1 MGQQEY
7 EAFKAKL
14 REWMNTHP
22 DEYAAFEEA
31 MNARDYAGCQ
41 SVIFQAMSL
50 IPRYRRL
57 MSDKANEGL
66 FEHVDEI
73 EQAARQHD
81 LAGKII
87 RECEQPG
94 KDSTL
99 PAMLCWLYFGK
110 SFERMVERCEELR
123 RSSDLGFLQKMTMSA
138 TIRLL
143 ISRSIKLELRTK
155 QDWDAHRE
163 AIRLAE
169 SDRVLEWAT
178 GTLLVEDAGEKRK
191 PGRPSAAR
199 SLVEMFSPIVTHP
212 AELRRK
218 IGEYLTRK
226 HTQTDI
232 ARLKIALDELRY
244 LVVPINIKPFRDA
257 LQAERFDVG
266 WNYQIAQFIECNL
279 QPCDVGLAVSLR
291 EVFAD
296 LLPQLVGMCDD
307 RRKHFHQRFGRTRPT
322 GFSLFVGVFGRKSAR
337 SPFQHPIAFG
347 QTHCFAVGIPVLL
360 GAQF

>member
-50 IPRYRRL
+50 IPWYRRL

-99 PAMLCWLYFGK
+99 PAMLCWLYSGK

-163 AIRLAE
+163 AMRLAE
-169 SDRVLEWAT
+169 SDRVLEWTT

-257 LQAERFDVG
+257 LQAEYGSDTRIVHERGIQEAYSRLTEPLLIGSTVG
-266 WNYQIAQFIECNL
+266 SRGSEALII
-279 QPCDVGLAVSLR
+279 R
-291 EVFAD
+291 EIKDF
-296 LLPQLVGMCDD
+296 L
-307 RRKHFHQRFGRTRPT
+307 
-322 GFSLFVGVFGRKSAR
+322 SE
-337 SPFQHPIAFG
+337 
-347 QTHCFAVGIPVLL
+347 
-360 GAQF
+360 

>member
-123 RSSDLGFLQKMTMSA
+123 RSPDQVVAPF
-138 TIRLL
+138 
-143 ISRSIKLELRTK
+143 
-155 QDWDAHRE
+155 
-163 AIRLAE
+163 
-169 SDRVLEWAT
+169 
-178 GTLLVEDAGEKRK
+178 
-191 PGRPSAAR
+191 
-199 SLVEMFSPIVTHP
+199 THS
-212 AELRRK
+212 
-218 IGEYLTRK
+218 
-226 HTQTDI
+226 HDQT
-232 ARLKIALDELRY
+232 
-244 LVVPINIKPFRDA
+244 
-257 LQAERFDVG
+257 
-266 WNYQIAQFIECNL
+266 
-279 QPCDVGLAVSLR
+279 
-291 EVFAD
+291 AD
-296 LLPQLVGMCDD
+296 LPL
-307 RRKHFHQRFGRTRPT
+307 HQIRTAHQAGLGCPPR
-322 GFSLFVGVFGRKSAR
+322 SDAAGRKR
-337 SPFQHPIAFG
+337 P
-347 QTHCFAVGIPVLL
+347 
-360 GAQF
+360 GAGMGCGHSSGRRCG

>member
-1 MGQQEY
+1 
-7 EAFKAKL
+7 
-14 REWMNTHP
+14 
-22 DEYAAFEEA
+22 
-31 MNARDYAGCQ
+31 
-41 SVIFQAMSL
+41 
-50 IPRYRRL
+50 
-57 MSDKANEGL
+57 
-66 FEHVDEI
+66 
-73 EQAARQHD
+73 
-81 LAGKII
+81 
-87 RECEQPG
+87 
-94 KDSTL
+94 
-99 PAMLCWLYFGK
+99 
-110 SFERMVERCEELR
+110 
-123 RSSDLGFLQKMTMSA
+123 MTMSA
-138 TIRLL
+138 TIKLL

-257 LQAERFDVG
+257 LQAEYGSDIRIVHERGIQEAYSRLTEPLLIGSTVG
-266 WNYQIAQFIECNL
+266 SRGSEALII
-279 QPCDVGLAVSLR
+279 R
-291 EVFAD
+291 EIKDF
-296 LLPQLVGMCDD
+296 L
-307 RRKHFHQRFGRTRPT
+307 
-322 GFSLFVGVFGRKSAR
+322 SE
-337 SPFQHPIAFG
+337 
-347 QTHCFAVGIPVLL
+347 
-360 GAQF
+360 

>member
-31 MNARDYAGCQ
+31 MTARDYAGCQ

-123 RSSDLGFLQKMTMSA
+123 RSPDLGFLQKMTMSA
-138 TIRLL
+138 TIKLL

-155 QDWDAHRE
+155 QDWNAHQIIGGHVFTGCHASRRV
-163 AIRLAE
+163 AAK
-169 SDRVLEWAT
+169 DRRIHHE
-178 GTLLVEDAGEKRK
+178 E
-191 PGRPSAAR
+191 
-199 SLVEMFSPIVTHP
+199 THP
-212 AELRRK
+212 
-218 IGEYLTRK
+218 
-226 HTQTDI
+226 
-232 ARLKIALDELRY
+232 
-244 LVVPINIKPFRDA
+244 
-257 LQAERFDVG
+257 
-266 WNYQIAQFIECNL
+266 
-279 QPCDVGLAVSLR
+279 
-291 EVFAD
+291 
-296 LLPQLVGMCDD
+296 D
-307 RRKHFHQRFGRTRPT
+307 RHRTSEDRTR
-322 GFSLFVGVFGRKSAR
+322 
-337 SPFQHPIAFG
+337 
-347 QTHCFAVGIPVLL
+347 
-360 GAQF
+360 

>member
-123 RSSDLGFLQKMTMSA
+123 RSPDLGFLQKMTMSA
-138 TIRLL
+138 TIKLL

-191 PGRPSAAR
+191 PGRPSADQIIGGNVFANCHTSR
-199 SLVEMFSPIVTHP
+199 
-212 AELRRK
+212 ELRRK
-218 IGEYLTRK
+218 IGEYITRR

-244 LVVPINIKPFRDA
+244 LVVPTNIKPFRDA
-257 LQAERFDVG
+257 LQAEYGSDIRIVHERG
-266 WNYQIAQFIECNL
+266 IQEAYSRLTEPLLI
-279 QPCDVGLAVSLR
+279 GSAVSSRGSEALIIR
-291 EVFAD
+291 EIKDF
-296 LLPQLVGMCDD
+296 LSQ
-307 RRKHFHQRFGRTRPT
+307 
-322 GFSLFVGVFGRKSAR
+322 
-337 SPFQHPIAFG
+337 
-347 QTHCFAVGIPVLL
+347 
-360 GAQF
+360 

>member
-1 MGQQEY
+1 MGHEEY

-31 MNARDYAGCQ
+31 MNARDYAGYQ

-57 MSDKANEGL
+57 MSAKANEGL

-73 EQAARQHD
+73 EQAAEESH
-81 LAGKII
+81 LAENLI
-87 RECEQPG
+87 RKCEQPD
-94 KDSTL
+94 KDSTI

-123 RSSDLGFLQKMTMSA
+123 RSPDLGFLQKMTMSA
-138 TIRLL
+138 TIKLL

-163 AIRLAE
+163 AMRLVE
-169 SDRVLEWAT
+169 SDRVLEWAA
-178 GTLLVEDAGEKRK
+178 GTLPAEDSDEKRK
-191 PGRPSAAR
+191 PGRPSTTK
-199 SLVEMFSPIVTHP
+199 SLVEMFSPAVAHP
-212 AELRRK
+212 DELRRK
-218 IGEYLTRK
+218 IGEYLTKK

-257 LQAERFDVG
+257 LQAEYGSDIRIIHERG
-266 WNYQIAQFIECNL
+266 IQEAYSRLTEPLLI
-279 QPCDVGLAVSLR
+279 GSTVSRRSGEALVIR
-291 EVFAD
+291 EIKDF
-296 LLPQLVGMCDD
+296 LSQ
-307 RRKHFHQRFGRTRPT
+307 
-322 GFSLFVGVFGRKSAR
+322 
-337 SPFQHPIAFG
+337 
-347 QTHCFAVGIPVLL
+347 
-360 GAQF
+360 

>member
-1 MGQQEY
+1 
-7 EAFKAKL
+7 
-14 REWMNTHP
+14 
-22 DEYAAFEEA
+22 
-31 MNARDYAGCQ
+31 
-41 SVIFQAMSL
+41 
-50 IPRYRRL
+50 

-123 RSSDLGFLQKMTMSA
+123 RSPDLGFLQKMTMSA
-138 TIRLL
+138 TIKLL

-244 LVVPINIKPFRDA
+244 LVVPINIKPFRNA
-257 LQAERFDVG
+257 LQAEYGSDIRIVHERGIQEAYSRLTEPLLIGSTVG
-266 WNYQIAQFIECNL
+266 SRGSEALII
-279 QPCDVGLAVSLR
+279 R
-291 EVFAD
+291 EIKDF
-296 LLPQLVGMCDD
+296 L
-307 RRKHFHQRFGRTRPT
+307 
-322 GFSLFVGVFGRKSAR
+322 SE
-337 SPFQHPIAFG
+337 
-347 QTHCFAVGIPVLL
+347 
-360 GAQF
+360 

>member
-123 RSSDLGFLQKMTMSA
+123 RSPDLGFLQKMTMSA

-163 AIRLAE
+163 AMRLAE
-169 SDRVLEWAT
+169 SDRVLEWST
-178 GTLLVEDAGEKRK
+178 GTPPAEDAGEKRK
-191 PGRPSAAR
+191 PGRPSTTK
-199 SLVEMFSPIVTHP
+199 SLVDMFSPAVTHP
-212 AELRRK
+212 DVLRQK
-218 IGEYLTRK
+218 IGEYITKR

-257 LQAERFDVG
+257 LQAEYGSDIRIVHERGIQEAYSRLTEPLLIGSTVG
-266 WNYQIAQFIECNL
+266 SRGSEALII
-279 QPCDVGLAVSLR
+279 R
-291 EVFAD
+291 EIKDF
-296 LLPQLVGMCDD
+296 L
-307 RRKHFHQRFGRTRPT
+307 
-322 GFSLFVGVFGRKSAR
+322 SE
-337 SPFQHPIAFG
+337 
-347 QTHCFAVGIPVLL
+347 
-360 GAQF
+360 

>member
-1 MGQQEY
+1 MD
-7 EAFKAKL
+7 
-14 REWMNTHP
+14 THP

-73 EQAARQHD
+73 EQAAQESH
-81 LAGKII
+81 LAENLI
-87 RECEQPG
+87 RKCEQPD
-94 KDSTL
+94 KDSTI

-123 RSSDLGFLQKMTMSA
+123 RSPDLDFLQKMTMSA

-163 AIRLAE
+163 AMRLVE
-169 SDRVLEWAT
+169 SDRVLEWAA
-178 GTLLVEDAGEKRK
+178 GTLPAEDSDEKRK
-191 PGRPSAAR
+191 PGRPSTTK
-199 SLVEMFSPIVTHP
+199 SLVEMFSPAVAHP
-212 AELRRK
+212 DELRRK
-218 IGEYLTRK
+218 IGEYLTKK

-232 ARLKIALDELRY
+232 ARLKIALDELHY
-244 LVVPINIKPFRDA
+244 LIVPINIKPFRDA
-257 LQAERFDVG
+257 LQTEYGPDIHIVHERG
-266 WNYQIAQFIECNL
+266 IQEAYSRLTEPLLI
-279 QPCDVGLAVSLR
+279 GSTVSSRSGEALVIR
-291 EVFAD
+291 EIKDF
-296 LLPQLVGMCDD
+296 LSQ
-307 RRKHFHQRFGRTRPT
+307 
-322 GFSLFVGVFGRKSAR
+322 
-337 SPFQHPIAFG
+337 
-347 QTHCFAVGIPVLL
+347 
-360 GAQF
+360 

>member
-50 IPRYRRL
+50 IPRYRHL

-123 RSSDLGFLQKMTMSA
+123 RSPDLGFLQKMTMSA
-138 TIRLL
+138 TIKLL
-143 ISRSIKLELRTK
+143 SRTGMPTAKRCGWPK
-155 QDWDAHRE
+155 
-163 AIRLAE
+163 
-169 SDRVLEWAT
+169 AT
-178 GTLLVEDAGEKRK
+178 GCWNGLRALFRPKMRVKRGNPAGRVRPNHWWTCFHRLSRIPTCCGKR
-191 PGRPSAAR
+191 SANT
-199 SLVEMFSPIVTHP
+199 S
-212 AELRRK
+212 RRN
-218 IGEYLTRK
+218 T
-226 HTQTDI
+226 
-232 ARLKIALDELRY
+232 
-244 LVVPINIKPFRDA
+244 P
-257 LQAERFDVG
+257 
-266 WNYQIAQFIECNL
+266 
-279 QPCDVGLAVSLR
+279 
-291 EVFAD
+291 
-296 LLPQLVGMCDD
+296 
-307 RRKHFHQRFGRTRPT
+307 RPT
-322 GFSLFVGVFGRKSAR
+322 SHG
-337 SPFQHPIAFG
+337 
-347 QTHCFAVGIPVLL
+347 
-360 GAQF
+360 

>member
-1 MGQQEY
+1 MGHKEY

-66 FEHVDEI
+66 FDHVDEI

-123 RSSDLGFLQKMTMSA
+123 RSPDLGFLQKMTMSA

-163 AIRLAE
+163 AMRLAE
-169 SDRVLEWAT
+169 SDRVLEWAA
-178 GTLLVEDAGEKRK
+178 GTLPAEDAGVKRK
-191 PGRPSAAR
+191 PGRPSTTK
-199 SLVEMFSPIVTHP
+199 SLMDMFSPAVTHP
-212 AELRRK
+212 DELRQK
-218 IGEYLTRK
+218 IGEYITK
-226 HTQTDI
+226 EHTQIDI
-232 ARLKIALDELRY
+232 ARLKISRQTAL
-244 LVVPINIKPFRDA
+244 P
-257 LQAERFDVG
+257 
-266 WNYQIAQFIECNL
+266 
-279 QPCDVGLAVSLR
+279 
-291 EVFAD
+291 
-296 LLPQLVGMCDD
+296 
-307 RRKHFHQRFGRTRPT
+307 
-322 GFSLFVGVFGRKSAR
+322 
-337 SPFQHPIAFG
+337 SPASSPG
-347 QTHCFAVGIPVLL
+347 TC
-360 GAQF
+360 

>member
-143 ISRSIKLELRTK
+143 ISRSIKLELHTNHKEQQAFWHRHYFLCLCRFNFFALQMSAFFSCFQSHTNHGSDKYCKKYQKDCTVKTSQFHSHTTEYQK
-155 QDWDAHRE
+155 QQCCEHRIWE
-163 AIRLAE
+163 
-169 SDRVLEWAT
+169 
-178 GTLLVEDAGEKRK
+178 
-191 PGRPSAAR
+191 
-199 SLVEMFSPIVTHP
+199 
-212 AELRRK
+212 
-218 IGEYLTRK
+218 
-226 HTQTDI
+226 
-232 ARLKIALDELRY
+232 IAL
-244 LVVPINIKPFRDA
+244 
-257 LQAERFDVG
+257 
-266 WNYQIAQFIECNL
+266 
-279 QPCDVGLAVSLR
+279 
-291 EVFAD
+291 
-296 LLPQLVGMCDD
+296 
-307 RRKHFHQRFGRTRPT
+307 
-322 GFSLFVGVFGRKSAR
+322 
-337 SPFQHPIAFG
+337 
-347 QTHCFAVGIPVLL
+347 
-360 GAQF
+360 